1 MVVDNVVDKD
11 VANKLH
17 KALRRWSRTFVKI
30 LSTSNTHFKNH
41 TEESADKCKCCEK
54 VFLCWKGLKLYMT
67 GERPSTGE
75 LCAKTF
81 SGGNKLKKHMQA
93 HTGGKPCQCRY

>member
-30 LSTSNTHFKNH
+30 LSTSSDDDGQRGDHEIEGSH
-41 TEESADKCKCCEK
+41 GA
-54 VFLCWKGLKLYMT
+54 GH
-67 GERPSTGE
+67 
-75 LCAKTF
+75 
-81 SGGNKLKKHMQA
+81 GG
-93 HTGGKPCQCRY
+93 